1 MKNIRKLIGYLSK
14 YKSKML
20 MYLLLSMLA
29 VVFSIFSFSMLMP
42 VLQVIFIG
50 VQELPQGSSGFVVI
64 ITQKVNEI
72 VLQFDRQTALL
83 YSVIIVVGFTILKN
97 LFIYLSLRVLNPLR
111 NAVIRTIR
119 DDMFVKSLSLPIGF
133 FNEERKGKLLSQI
146 TNDVNEIEVSVMSV
160 IETVIREPITIV
172 FTLITMLTI
181 SPELTLFL
189 LLFLPIAGFL
199 IGKVGRSLKRPS
211 NQAQEQLG
219 EMMSIIDETYSGM
232 RIVKAFNAERHR
244 LLGFRKINNLIF
256 RVRNKISARRDAGSP
271 LSETLGIIVVGIILL
286 YGGWLIFNQKSSL
299 TGPAFIAFIG
309 LFYTIINPLK
319 NLSSAMYN
327 IQKGRAA
334 LDRVQEFLETENTI
348 QEKENAITKYT
359 FDDAIEFKNVN
370 FSFGEKQIL
379 HHINLKIEKGKT
391 IALVGAS
398 GAGKSTLADLIP
410 RFHDINS
417 GSITIDGIDL
427 KDLKI
432 NSLRK
437 LLGIVSQEPVLFND
451 TIYNNIILG
460 IGGASEEQVHD
471 AAKIANAHE
480 FILKK
485 ENGYDTF
492 TGDRG
497 VRLSGGER
505 QRVTI
510 ARAVLK
516 NPPILILDEATS
528 SLDTE
533 SERVVQDAIVNLMK
547 NRTCIIIAHRLSTI
561 RHADEIIVL
570 DKGKIVERGT
580 HDELIQHQDGLYRKL
595 VNMQELK

>member
-1 MKNIRKLIGYLSK
+1 
-14 YKSKML
+14 ML

>member
-1 MKNIRKLIGYLSK
+1 MKNIRKLLGYLSP
-14 YKSKML
+14 YKSKIAL
-20 MYLLLSMLA
+20 YLLLSVLA
-29 VVFSIFSFSMLMP
+29 VVFSVFSFSMLMP

-50 VQELPQGSSGFVVI
+50 VQDLPQGSSGFVVMV
-64 ITQKVNEI
+64 TKKVNET
-72 VLQFDRQTALL
+72 VLQFDRQTALM

-133 FNEERKGKLLSQI
+133 FNEERKGKLMSHI

-189 LLFLPIAGFL
+189 LLFLPVAGFL
-199 IGKVGRSLKRPS
+199 IGKVGRSLKKPS

-244 LLGFRKINNLIF
+244 LLGFRKINNILF

-271 LSETLGIIVVGIILL
+271 LSETLGIIVVGVILL
-286 YGGWLIFNQKSSL
+286 YGGWLIFNNKSSL

-319 NLSSAMYN
+319 NLSSALYN

-334 LDRVQEFLETENTI
+334 LDRVQGFLDTENTI
-348 QEKENAITKYT
+348 QENTNPISKDSFDNAIVL
-359 FDDAIEFKNVN
+359 KNVN
-370 FSFGEKQIL
+370 FSFGDKKIL
-379 HHINLKIEKGKT
+379 SNINLEIPKGKT

-410 RFHDINS
+410 RFHDVDS
-417 GSITIDGIDL
+417 GSIMIDGVDI
-427 KDLKI
+427 KDLKLS
-432 NSLRK
+432 SLRK

-460 IGGASEEQVHD
+460 TGGTTLAQVQEAAS
-471 AAKIANAHE
+471 IANAHE

-485 ENGYDTF
+485 ENGYDTI

-497 VRLSGGER
+497 VKLSGGER

-547 NRTCIIIAHRLSTI
+547 NRTSIIIAHRLSTI
-561 RHADEIIVL
+561 RYADEIIVL
-570 DKGKIVERGT
+570 DKGQIVERGT
-580 HDELIQHQDGLYRKL
+580 HDELITLQGFYKKL
-595 VNMQELK
+595 VTMQELK

>member
-1 MKNIRKLIGYLSK
+1 
-14 YKSKML
+14 